1 MEKVF
6 IDTDIA
12 LDLLSERLPHYAHA
26 AQLFTQSDKG
36 KLLIYV
42 SSLSFSNLNYL
53 LSRQYSQK
61 DARRILNKFKVLV
74 NVLGVD
80 DKIIGLSLN
89 SEFKDFEDAIQ
100 YYTAIENNI
109 GTLITRNLKDYKY
122 AQIAIITAEDFLLS
136 SWLKVKFLF
145 DCLAGLTGKTLMLTP
160 KVLVAST
167 GIEPVS
173 GASETLILSI
183 VLRGLFQSWVDS
195 H

>member
-12 LDLLSERLPHYAHA
+12 LDLLSERLPHYTHA

-136 SWLKVKFLF
+136 S
-145 DCLAGLTGKTLMLTP
+145 
-160 KVLVAST
+160 
-167 GIEPVS
+167 
-173 GASETLILSI
+173 
-183 VLRGLFQSWVDS
+183 
-195 H
+195 

>member
-1 MEKVF
+1 ML
-6 IDTDIA
+6 A
-12 LDLLSERLPHYAHA
+12 RLLTL
-26 AQLFTQSDKG
+26 SDKG
-36 KLLIYV
+36 KLSIYV

-109 GTLITRNLKDYKY
+109 STLITRNLKDYKY
-122 AQIAIITAEDFLLS
+122 AQIAVITAEDFLLS
-136 SWLKVKFLF
+136 S
-145 DCLAGLTGKTLMLTP
+145 
-160 KVLVAST
+160 
-167 GIEPVS
+167 
-173 GASETLILSI
+173 
-183 VLRGLFQSWVDS
+183 
-195 H
+195 